1 MRLLGFPLVR
11 YIDIHD
17 SEDVLR
23 AIYMTDDDVPLD
35 IVLHTLGGLVLAA
48 LQIAHAIRAHKGEGD
63 GIRAPRLSSGATVD
77 GMLGSLGIFCMTRVR
92 FGHVKR
98 VAGGACALHFH
109 FAQDLRCGLRQPSRP
124 SLAPL
129 SISGGHFGRPA
140 N

>member
-1 MRLLGFPLVR
+1 VYEQDDARVAHLFDL
-11 YIDIHD
+11 HD
-17 SEDVLR
+17 LTR
-23 AIYMTDDDVPLD
+23 AHCVD
-35 IVLHTLGGLVLAA
+35 HTLTNNRLK
-48 LQIAHAIRAHKGEGD
+48 RNKSKGDPKQVTNEND
-63 GIRAPRLSSGATVD
+63 MVCSCIGAVTA
-77 GMLGSLGIFCMTRVR
+77 MLRPLGIFCMTRVR
-92 FGHVKR
+92 FGCVKR